1 MLNYNKNTL
10 ITLALGSL
18 ALLFIVEYAT
28 IFWGHYLQNP
38 NHQGI
43 QCPEDSEF
51 KTLPDIIHNNVSKN
65 NLFLNIADWGLNI
78 YTIILL
84 ACVLF
89 NLFKN
94 TIPTLKYVILILLF
108 LTCLLILR
116 MITYSV
122 TIIPPTAQGCK
133 KAQHKIVFNPFKLLN
148 DESNPKMDCIDYM
161 FSGHVLLIITSALS
175 LLFTKVSKNTFM
187 DWGISKII
195 LCIVSVLL
203 MFSVAAS
210 RLHYT
215 SDVIISL
222 TISSLSFYALY
233 KNFLSKI

>member
-10 ITLALGSL
+10 IALVLGSL

-51 KTLPDIIHNNVSKN
+51 KSLPDIIHNNVPKN
-65 NLFLNIADWGLNI
+65 NLFLNITDGGLNI
-78 YTIILL
+78 YIIILL
-84 ACVLF
+84 GCVLF
-89 NLFKN
+89 NLLKN
-94 TIPTLKYVILILLF
+94 TIPTLKYIILILLF

-122 TIIPPTAQGCK
+122 TIVPPTAQGCRE
-133 KAQHKIVFNPFKLLN
+133 AQHKIVFNPLKLLN
-148 DESNPKMDCIDYM
+148 DDGNPKMDCIDYM

-187 DWGISKII
+187 DWRISKII
-195 LCIVSVLL
+195 LCIVTLITI
-203 MFSVAAS
+203 FSVSAS

-222 TISSLSFYALY
+222 TISCLSFYALY